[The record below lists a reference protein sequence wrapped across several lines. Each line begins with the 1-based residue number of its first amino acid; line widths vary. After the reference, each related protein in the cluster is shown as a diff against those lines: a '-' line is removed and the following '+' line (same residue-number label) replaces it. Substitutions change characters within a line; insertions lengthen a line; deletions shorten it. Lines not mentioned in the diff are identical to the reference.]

1 MKKSLLLVSLLILFC
16 SFLQNSNK
24 KTFTLPEKDET
35 LTLIFAGDIMGHSP
49 QYKAAY
55 SRKTNSFNYDICFKQ
70 VKKYIESADLAFAN
84 LEVPI
89 AGKPFSG
96 YPNFSSPDAL
106 LDGLKYAGYD
116 ILQTA
121 NNHALDREKFGLV
134 RTIHQLDKRGL
145 LHLGTYIDKN
155 QRDSTYPLIIDKK
168 GVRLAI
174 LNCTFGTNAHVVTEP
189 NIVNYIDT
197 LEIINDIHKATE
209 LRADFKIM
217 TIHWGSEYELQANE
231 TQHQLAQF
239 FVNHGIQLII
249 GSHPHVV
256 QNAEILYT
264 KDSIPVP
271 VYYSVGNSLSN
282 QRNLNV
288 NGGIMVKVDINTRT
302 KSIKNTSYIPVYVH
316 RGVLNKVYQYH
327 LIPTIDFVGNPLQ
340 FPINSSDSTSLVI
353 FDKETRSRLSN
364 VNLFQTKK

>member
-1 MKKSLLLVSLLILFC
+1 MKKPLLLVLLLLLFC
-16 SFLQNSNK
+16 SFLQYSEK
-24 KTFTLPEKDET
+24 KGLVAPEKDEL
-35 LTLIFAGDIMGHSP
+35 LTLIFSGDIMGHSP

-55 SRKTNSFNYDICFKQ
+55 SHKTNTFNYDVCFKY
-70 VKKYIESADLAFAN
+70 VKKYIESADFSFAN

-89 AGKPFSG
+89 AGKPYSG

-116 ILQTA
+116 IIQTA
-121 NNHALDREKFGLV
+121 NNHALDKDRFGLE

-155 QRDSTYPLIIDKK
+155 QRDSTYPLIIEKK

-189 NIVNYIDT
+189 NVVNYIDT
-197 LEIINDIHKATE
+197 LEISRDIQKATD
-209 LRADFKIM
+209 LGANFKIM
-217 TIHWGSEYELQANE
+217 TIHWGTEYELQANE
-231 TQHQLAQF
+231 TQRILAQF

-256 QNAEILYT
+256 QNTEILYT

-282 QRNLNV
+282 QRNLNT
-288 NGGIMVKVDINTRT
+288 NGGIMVKVEINTRT

-327 LIPTIDFVGNPLQ
+327 LIPTIDFVNNPLQ
-340 FPINSSDSTSLVI
+340 FPINTADSTSLVV

-364 VNLFQTKK
+364 VNLFR